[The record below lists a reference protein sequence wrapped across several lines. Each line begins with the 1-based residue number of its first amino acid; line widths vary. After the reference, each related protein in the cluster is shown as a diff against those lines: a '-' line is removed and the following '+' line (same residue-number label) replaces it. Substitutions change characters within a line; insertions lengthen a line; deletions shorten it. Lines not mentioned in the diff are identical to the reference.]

1 MVYIAVLHVTGGSV
15 VSLAFFSFCR
25 VIYRPCYRTT
35 LEEIWGV
42 CVGGENSLHLFLY
55 CKLMALLLLN
65 AIEFIAC
72 VLYAMRYPLS
82 SDGTV

>member
-35 LEEIWGV
+35 LEEIW
-42 CVGGENSLHLFLY
+42 CGEKKTSLYLFLY

-82 SDGTV
+82 SGGTV